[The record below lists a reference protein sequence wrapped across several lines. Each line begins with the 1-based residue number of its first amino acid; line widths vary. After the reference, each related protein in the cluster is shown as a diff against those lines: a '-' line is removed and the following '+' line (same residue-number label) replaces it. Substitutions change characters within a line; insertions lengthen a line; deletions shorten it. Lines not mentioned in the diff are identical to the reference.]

1 MLTGGEW
8 SNHND
13 TRPLRNTRHHRHSGA
28 GGVDG
33 ERLMLLSNQELREK
47 LGERQNRQVIKW
59 LQDNRIQFIYDRK
72 RRPITTLSAIER
84 VLMNEQRTDE
94 VDF

>member
-1 MLTGGEW
+1 
-8 SNHND
+8 
-13 TRPLRNTRHHRHSGA
+13 
-28 GGVDG
+28 
-33 ERLMLLSNQELREK
+33 MLLSNQELREK
-47 LGERQNRQVIKW
+47 LGERQNRQVVKW

>member
-1 MLTGGEW
+1 
-8 SNHND
+8 
-13 TRPLRNTRHHRHSGA
+13 
-28 GGVDG
+28 
-33 ERLMLLSNQELREK
+33 MLLSNQELREK